1 MEQEEPCERNR
12 DNSYRLSF
20 NENFPDVLIYC
31 NTFYFH
37 TSFSVRAADSA
48 LRTILD
54 LVYSVKGLSSCGILW
69 LALYFSTLIILILQ
83 CKCYELPFG
92 PLS

>member
-69 LALYFSTLIILILQ
+69 LALYFST
-83 CKCYELPFG
+83 
-92 PLS
+92 